1 MKSKVLNCYEEVH
14 SRQSPILLITNNKSI
29 KKENCIYI
37 PYNKSFGSLLGI
49 IPLQLIAYYLSIH
62 KNINP
67 DQPKNLAKVVTV
79 E

>member
-1 MKSKVLNCYEEVH
+1 MFFRITINDFLKLIGQSYELAI
-14 SRQSPILLITNNKSI
+14 R
-29 KKENCIYI
+29 
-37 PYNKSFGSLLGI
+37 
-49 IPLQLIAYYLSIH
+49 